1 MKRLPFRAIK
11 TTKDVVKYFTYLMKE
26 ERLNFHADTPFSDYV
41 GEGGKPTYN
50 KKQAAARAALLDE
63 CFAVCKRE
71 LYDIHTLS
79 IRAYNNAFA
88 EYHNISFRDHLVGDR
103 YDKSSEY
110 GYTIERVNDGRK
122 VYWELTIVTTGISEA
137 DGEEPGIMEE
147 YTYWEKEEAEA
158 DIGTANQFSTREF
171 HEI

>member
-1 MKRLPFRAIK
+1 MKKLPFKAI
-11 TTKDVVKYFTYLMKE
+11 TSIKDVVKFFAYLMKE
-26 ERLNFHADTPFSDYV
+26 ERLNLHADTPFTDYV
-41 GEGGKPTYN
+41 GEGGKPTYT

-63 CFAVCKRE
+63 CFTVCKRD

-79 IRAYNNAFA
+79 IRAYNDAIA

-110 GYTIERVNDGRK
+110 GYTIERVNDGRS
-122 VYWELTIVTTGISEA
+122 VYWELTIVTTGISEM
-137 DGEEPGIMEE
+137 DGEEPGIMEN
-147 YTYWEKEEAEA
+147 YSYFDKEEAEA
-158 DIGTANQFSTREF
+158 DIETANQFSTREF